1 MTVPADGAL
10 GRQHEAKP
18 GRNPHSGGSQLS
30 IVDFPAA
37 DDDAEIART
46 IVDLDRRDPLRALRD
61 EFEIPAGI
69 IYLDGNSLGALAR
82 QVADRVRTVLTREWG
97 RDLVGA
103 WVSAGWIDL
112 PRRVGSK
119 LAPLV
124 GAEPD
129 EVVVADSTSVNLFKC
144 ILAAADINRPRSMI
158 VTERG
163 EFPTDVYVA
172 EGVEQATDGRL
183 RHRLC
188 EPEALATSID
198 GDTAAVVLS
207 HVHYRSALVRD
218 MEVLTAKAHAVGA
231 LTIWD
236 LSHSAGAIRVDL
248 DSAGADFAV
257 GCGYKY
263 LNGGPGAP
271 AFLYAA
277 RRHHASMRSPLTGWL
292 GHTAPFGFED
302 SYRPAAG
309 IGRFICGT
317 PGVLG
322 MSALEASLD
331 LLRGLDI
338 GDIERK
344 GRQLGQTFIALVERR
359 CAGFGLTLAS
369 PRDPAQRGCHVA
381 FRHPDGYP
389 IMRALI
395 ERGVIGDFREPD
407 VLRFGF
413 APLYLRYHDVQDAV
427 EILRDVLSNGA
438 WRNARYAERESVT

>member
-1 MTVPADGAL
+1 M
-10 GRQHEAKP
+10 
-18 GRNPHSGGSQLS
+18 S
-30 IVDFPAA
+30 IIDITAA
-37 DDDAEIART
+37 DDDAAIDRT
-46 IVDLDRRDPLRALRD
+46 IADLDARDPLSAVRD
-61 EFEIPAGI
+61 AFEIPAGV

-82 QVADRVRTVLTREWG
+82 PVAERVRAVLTQEWA

-112 PRRVGSK
+112 PRRVGAK
-119 LAPLV
+119 IAPLI
-124 GAEPD
+124 GAAAD
-129 EVVVADSTSVNLFKC
+129 EVIVADSTSVNLFKC
-144 ILAAADINRPRSMI
+144 ILAAADINRSRSVI

-188 EPEALATSID
+188 EPEALDASID
-198 GDTAAVVLS
+198 EDTAVLLLS

-218 MEVLTAKAHAVGA
+218 MKALTAKAHAAGA

-248 DSAGADFAV
+248 DGAGADFAV

-271 AFLYAA
+271 AFLFAA
-277 RRHHASMRSPLTGWL
+277 RRHHAAMRSPLTGWL
-292 GHTAPFGFED
+292 GHAAPFGFED

-309 IGRFICGT
+309 VSRFICGT

-322 MSALEASLD
+322 MSALEASID
-331 LLRGLDI
+331 LLGGLDI
-338 GDIERK
+338 AAIEHK
-344 GRQLGQTFIALVERR
+344 GRQLGQLFIALAERR
-359 CAGFGLTLAS
+359 CAGFGLMLAS
-369 PRDPAQRGCHVA
+369 PRDPAERGCHVA
-381 FRHPDGYP
+381 FRHPQGYP
-389 IMRALI
+389 VMRALI

-413 APLYLRYHDVQDAV
+413 APLYLRYRDVRDAV
-427 EILRDVLSNGA
+427 EILQDVLSRGS
-438 WRNARYAERESVT
+438 WRQARYAERQSVT

>member
-1 MTVPADGAL
+1 V
-10 GRQHEAKP
+10 QQQEAKRE
-18 GRNPHSGGSQLS
+18 RNPHRGGSQLS
-30 IVDFPAA
+30 SVDFAA
-37 DDDAEIART
+37 ANAAEIART
-46 IVDLDRRDPLRALRD
+46 VDDLDRRDPLRAVRD
-61 EFEIPAGI
+61 EFEIPAGV

-82 QVADRVRTVLTREWG
+82 PVADRVRTVLAHEWG

-119 LAPLV
+119 VAPLI
-124 GAEPD
+124 GAAPD

-144 ILAAADINRPRSMI
+144 IVAAAGINRPRSII

-163 EFPTDVYVA
+163 EFPTNVYVA
-172 EGVEQATDGRL
+172 EGVEQVTDGRL

-218 MEVLTAKAHAVGA
+218 MAGLTAKAHAVGA

-248 DSAGADFAV
+248 NGAGADFAV

-271 AFLYAA
+271 AFLFAA
-277 RRHHASMRSPLTGWL
+277 RRHHAAMRSPLTGWL
-292 GHTAPFGFED
+292 GHAAPFGFED
-302 SYRPAAG
+302 GYRPAAG
-309 IGRFICGT
+309 VSRFICGT

-331 LLRGLDI
+331 LLGGLDSA
-338 GDIERK
+338 DIQRK
-344 GRQLGQTFIALVERR
+344 GRQLGQLFIALVERR

-381 FRHPDGYP
+381 IRHPDGYS

-407 VLRFGF
+407 ALRFGF
-413 APLYLRYHDVQDAV
+413 APLYLRYRDVRDAV
-427 EILRDVLSNGA
+427 EILRDVLSKGT
-438 WRNARYAERESVT
+438 WRDARFAERQSVT

>member
-1 MTVPADGAL
+1 
-10 GRQHEAKP
+10 
-18 GRNPHSGGSQLS
+18 LS
-30 IVDFPAA
+30 IVDFAAA
-37 DDDAEIART
+37 DDAKISRT
-46 IVDLDRRDPLRALRD
+46 IDDLDRRDPLSAVRD
-61 EFEIPAGI
+61 EFEIPPGI

-82 QVADRVRTVLTREWG
+82 PVAERVHAVLTREWG
-97 RDLVGA
+97 RDLVKA

-119 LAPLV
+119 VAPLI
-124 GAEPD
+124 GAAPD

-144 ILAAADINRPRSMI
+144 IVAAADINRPRSLI

-163 EFPTDVYVA
+163 EFPTDIYVA

-183 RHRLC
+183 RHRPC
-188 EPEALATSID
+188 EPEALVASID

-218 MEVLTAKAHAVGA
+218 VAALTAKAHAVGA

-248 DSAGADFAV
+248 NAAAADFAV

-271 AFLYAA
+271 AFLFAA
-277 RRHHASMRSPLTGWL
+277 RRHHAAMRSPLTGWL
-292 GHTAPFGFED
+292 GHAAPFGFED
-302 SYRPAAG
+302 GYRPAPG
-309 IGRFICGT
+309 VGRFICGT

-322 MSALEASLD
+322 MSALEASID
-331 LLRGLDI
+331 LLGGLDI
-338 GDIERK
+338 ADIERK
-344 GRQLGQTFIALVERR
+344 GRQLGQLFIALVERR
-359 CAGFGLTLAS
+359 CAGLGLTLAS
-369 PRDPAQRGCHVA
+369 PRDPAERGCHVA
-381 FRHPDGYP
+381 FRQPHGYS

-407 VLRFGF
+407 ALRFGF
-413 APLYLRYHDVQDAV
+413 APLYLRYRDVQDAV
-427 EILRDVLSNGA
+427 EILHDVLSNRT
-438 WRNARYAERESVT
+438 WQDARFAERQSVT

>member
-1 MTVPADGAL
+1 VST
-10 GRQHEAKP
+10 
-18 GRNPHSGGSQLS
+18 
-30 IVDFPAA
+30 IDFAA
-37 DDDAEIART
+37 ADDAEIARA
-46 IVDLDRRDPLRALRD
+46 IEDLDRRDPLRAVRD

-82 QVADRVRTVLTREWG
+82 PVAERVRAVLTREWG
-97 RDLVGA
+97 RDLVRA

-119 LAPLV
+119 IAPLV
-124 GAEPD
+124 GGASD
-129 EVVVADSTSVNLFKC
+129 EVVAADSTSVNLFKC
-144 ILAAADINRPRSMI
+144 IVAAADINRPRSMI

-172 EGVEQATDGRL
+172 EGVEQVTDGRL

-188 EPEALATSID
+188 EPEDLATSID

-207 HVHYRSALVRD
+207 HVHYRSAQVRD
-218 MEVLTAKAHAVGA
+218 MAALTAKAHAVGA

-248 DSAGADFAV
+248 NAAGADFAV

-271 AFLYAA
+271 AFLFAA
-277 RRHHASMRSPLTGWL
+277 RRHHAAMRSPLTGWL
-292 GHTAPFGFED
+292 GHAAPFGFED
-302 SYRPAAG
+302 GYRPAPG
-309 IGRFICGT
+309 VGRFICGT

-322 MSALEASLD
+322 MSALEASID
-331 LLRGLDI
+331 LLGGLDI
-338 GDIERK
+338 ADIERK
-344 GRQLGQTFIALVERR
+344 GRQLGQLFIALVERR
-359 CAGFGLTLAS
+359 CAGLGLTLAS
-369 PRDPAQRGCHVA
+369 PRDSAERGCHVA
-381 FRHPDGYP
+381 FRHPHGYS

-407 VLRFGF
+407 ALRFGL
-413 APLYLRYHDVQDAV
+413 APLYLRYRDVQDAV
-427 EILRDVLSNGA
+427 EILHGVLSNRT
-438 WRNARYAERESVT
+438 WQDARFAERQSVT

>member
-1 MTVPADGAL
+1 M
-10 GRQHEAKP
+10 
-18 GRNPHSGGSQLS
+18 SS
-30 IVDFPAA
+30 VDFAAA
-37 DDDAEIART
+37 DDAEMART
-46 IVDLDRRDPLRALRD
+46 IDDLDRCDPLSVVRD
-61 EFEIPAGI
+61 AFDIPAGT

-82 QVADRVRTVLTREWG
+82 PVADRVRAVLAREWG

-119 LAPLV
+119 VAPLI
-124 GAEPD
+124 GAAAD

-144 ILAAADINRPRSMI
+144 IVAAADINRPRSNI

-172 EGVEQATDGRL
+172 EGVEQVTDGRL

-188 EPEALATSID
+188 EPEDVVANID

-218 MEVLTAKAHAVGA
+218 MAALTAKAHAVGA

-248 DSAGADFAV
+248 DGAGADFAA

-271 AFLYAA
+271 AFLFAA
-277 RRHHASMRSPLTGWL
+277 RRHHAAMRSPLTGWL
-292 GHTAPFGFED
+292 GHAAPFGFED
-302 SYRPAAG
+302 GYRPAPG
-309 IGRFICGT
+309 VSRFICGT

-331 LLRGLDI
+331 LLGGLDVA
-338 GDIERK
+338 DIERK
-344 GRQLGQTFIALVERR
+344 GRQLGQLFIALVERR

-369 PRDPAQRGCHVA
+369 PRDPARRGCHVA
-381 FRHPDGYP
+381 LRHKHGYS

-407 VLRFGF
+407 ALRFGF
-413 APLYLRYHDVQDAV
+413 APLYLRYRDVQGAAAILH
-427 EILRDVLSNGA
+427 EILSTGA
-438 WRNARYAERESVT
+438 WQDARYAERQSVT

>member
-1 MTVPADGAL
+1 
-10 GRQHEAKP
+10 
-18 GRNPHSGGSQLS
+18 LS
-30 IVDFPAA
+30 TVDFPAA
-37 DDDAEIART
+37 ADAAEIART
-46 IVDLDRRDPLRALRD
+46 IADLDRRDPLQALRD
-61 EFEIPAGI
+61 EFEIPDGI

-82 QVADRVRTVLTREWG
+82 PVAERVRTVLTHEWG
-97 RDLVGA
+97 HDLVGA

-112 PRRVGSK
+112 PHRVGSK

-124 GAEPD
+124 GAAPD

-144 ILAAADINRPRSMI
+144 ILAAADIGRPRSVI
-158 VTERG
+158 ITERG

-172 EGVEQATDGRL
+172 EGVEQVTDGRL

-188 EPEALATSID
+188 EPAALAASID

-207 HVHYRSALVRD
+207 HVHYRSARVRD
-218 MEVLTAKAHAVGA
+218 MAALTAKAHAVGA

-236 LSHSAGAIRVDL
+236 LSHSAGAVRVDL

-292 GHTAPFGFED
+292 GHAAPFAFED
-302 SYRPAAG
+302 GYRPVAG

-338 GDIERK
+338 GDVERK
-344 GRQLGQTFIALVERR
+344 GRQLGQIFIALVERH
-359 CAGFGLTLAS
+359 CAGFGLALAS

-381 FRHPDGYP
+381 FRHPHGYP

-407 VLRFGF
+407 ALRFGF
-413 APLYLRYHDVQDAV
+413 APLYLRYCDVQAAV
-427 EILRDVLSNGA
+427 EILREVLSNGA
-438 WRNARYAERESVT
+438 WRNARFAERANVT

>member
-1 MTVPADGAL
+1 M
-10 GRQHEAKP
+10 RQHEAKR
-18 GRNPHSGGSQLS
+18 GRNPRSGGSQLS

-119 LAPLV
+119 LAPLL
-124 GAEPD
+124 GAAPD

-188 EPEALATSID
+188 EPEALASSID

-218 MEVLTAKAHAVGA
+218 MKVLTAKAHAVGA

-236 LSHSAGAIRVDL
+236 LSHSVGAIRVDL
-248 DSAGADFAV
+248 GSAGADFAV

-277 RRHHASMRSPLTGWL
+277 CRHHASMRSPLTGWL
-292 GHTAPFGFED
+292 GHAAPFGFED
-302 SYRPAAG
+302 GYRPAAG

-344 GRQLGQTFIALVERR
+344 GRQLGQIFIALVERR

-369 PRDPAQRGCHVA
+369 PRDSAQRGCHVV

-407 VLRFGF
+407 ALRFGF

-427 EILRDVLSNGA
+427 EILRDVLSNGT